1 MSNDVALKATK
12 REVIGKKLAKLR
24 AEGDAPAVV
33 HDHGKDSIHITVPQ
47 TELRRVYHAAGKHGA
62 IDLTVGEKKYV
73 AMIKDVTYKPATQII
88 THTVFQAVKANETV
102 KAEVPIKL
110 VGEIPAERASL
121 LVLQSLD
128 HLEVEAR
135 PADLVDEIEVDATVL
150 EKDGDKIHVSDIKAP
165 NGVEIKTDPD
175 MVIAAVE
182 TPRDQ
187 IAEADAAQAELA
199 ADAGTPDAE
208 EASEE
213 ESTEASEEE

>member
-1 MSNDVALKATK
+1 MSNDVVLKATK

-62 IDLTVGEKKYV
+62 IDLSVGDKKYV

-128 HLEVEAR
+128 RLEVEAR
-135 PADLVDEIEVDATVL
+135 PADLVDEIEVDATGL

-165 NGVEIKTDPD
+165 TGVEIKTDPD
-175 MVIAAVE
+175 MVVAAVE

-187 IAEADAAQAELA
+187 IAEADASAADLA
-199 ADAGTPDAE
+199 ADAGTTAEAEPEEEATEAAE
-208 EASEE
+208 EE
-213 ESTEASEEE
+213 